1 MMRLPRCSPLAA
13 ARVAASR
20 LPKSIVPFRSTI
32 RGTMITAAFASAT
45 AAAVSTVAVSL
56 PEATADATASSRPGS
71 SVMCDRPLL
80 TAATTSGR
88 TSQPMTRMP
97 LRANW
102 AARGRPILPSPTTA
116 TLETPGLESGD
127 GNSCSIAGRCW
138 GLAALRLAAGEL
150 VAVCRHQRSH
160 VCVETVMTLYP
171 FATGTRQPGH
181 GGGISLQLPDGGD
194 DVGSVRHVH
203 DRRRVIRKQSG
214 VESHE
219 HHPTGRHRFELRQ
232 PGDALPHLA
241 DDRVE

>member
-116 TLETPGLESGD
+116 TIETPGLEAGD
-127 GNSCSIAGRCW
+127 GNSSSIAGAGW
-138 GLAALRLAAGEL
+138 GLAALRLGAGEL

-160 VCVETVMTLYP
+160 VCVETVRTLDP
-171 FATGTRQPGH
+171 FAITVPVSLRQRPRRDGGHRHQWRELVGHLEDRVGAFYRRQPH
-181 GGGISLQLPDGGD
+181 EHK
-194 DVGSVRHVH
+194 DVG
-203 DRRRVIRKQSG
+203 
-214 VESHE
+214 E
-219 HHPTGRHRFELRQ
+219 TL
-232 PGDALPHLA
+232 
-241 DDRVE
+241 